1 MNNKKGF
8 ALVEILVVLAII
20 SILSTIGVT
29 AYNGYVSSANDRSS
43 YSNFNQIVNTMNNEF
58 ANCRISPNAKIFGS
72 QQCNSNSEPSI
83 NSISS
88 FFNSSK
94 LTNPYNNSQNVVGS
108 NLCNKGEV
116 VISSSSISGS
126 YQVQYVSQKK
136 DLKYS
141 KIIESKWSS
150 ESSTEKS
157 KKETYKCSSQ
167 TNTAS
172 ASSAPK
178 QTIYNYKPPH
188 SGSGAGIIV
197 DENGNMI
204 QGGPGTSGG
213 HACSSDCFKADS
225 AGMKNWYT
233 TINGQRIYPNRSG
246 SKYRFVMTEGAS
258 ASGNI
263 ASSCANRNCK
273 YNFSNNTYTVLSS
286 GQTFRAGES
295 IDTRKAIP

>member
-8 ALVEILVVLAII
+8 ALVEILVALAII

-58 ANCRISPNAKIFGS
+58 ANCRISPNAKIFNN
-72 QQCNSNSEPSI
+72 QQCSSNSEPSI
-83 NSISS
+83 NSISN

-94 LTNPYNNSQNVVGS
+94 LTNPYDNSQNVVGS

-150 ESSTEKS
+150 ETSTEKS
-157 KKETYKCSSQ
+157 KKETYKCSSKDSRQ
-167 TNTAS
+167 AS
-172 ASSAPK
+172 KKATGSFA
-178 QTIYNYKPPH
+178 TYKPPH
-188 SGSGAGIIV
+188 DGPGAGIIV

-204 QGGPGTSGG
+204 KGQGA
-213 HACSSDCFKADS
+213 HACNADCFKVDEG
-225 AGMKNWYT
+225 GMKNWYT
-233 TINGQRIYPNRSG
+233 IINGQKVYPARSG
-246 SKYRFVMTEGAS
+246 GKYRFVMVEGAS
-258 ASGNI
+258 KSGNI
-263 ASSCANRNCK
+263 ASSCGGANCK
-273 YNFSNNTYTVLSS
+273 YNFSNNTYTVLNS
-286 GQTFRAGES
+286 GQTFNAGDS
-295 IDTRKAIP
+295 IDDRKAIP

>member
-43 YSNFNQIVNTMNNEF
+43 YSNFNQIVSTMNNEF

-72 QQCNSNSEPSI
+72 QQCSSNSEPDI
-83 NSISS
+83 NSISN

-108 NLCNKGEV
+108 NLCNEGEV

-136 DLKYS
+136 NLKYS
-141 KIIESKWSS
+141 KVIDSKWSS
-150 ESSTEKS
+150 ETSTEKS
-157 KKETYKCSSQ
+157 KKETYKCSSKDTRQ
-167 TNTAS
+167 AS
-172 ASSAPK
+172 KKARGSFA
-178 QTIYNYKPPH
+178 TYKPPH
-188 SGSGAGIIV
+188 SGPGAGIIV

-204 QGGPGTSGG
+204 KGQGS
-213 HACSSDCFKADS
+213 HACSADCFKVDEG
-225 AGMKNWYT
+225 GMKNWYT
-233 TINGQRIYPNRSG
+233 IINGQKVYPARSG
-246 SKYRFVMTEGAS
+246 GKYRFVMVEGAS
-258 ASGNI
+258 KSGNI
-263 ASSCANRNCK
+263 ASSCNGANCK
-273 YNFSNNTYTVLSS
+273 YNFSNNTYTVLNS
-286 GQTFRAGES
+286 GQTFKAGDS
-295 IDTRKAIP
+295 IDDRKAIP